1 MARIPALTPEQVSE
15 KVKPVYNEIETG
27 LGRIAN
33 MYRTAAH
40 AETVVGDLF
49 RLGRHFLVKDDAA
62 LDYALL
68 RMVHLRVSHMNDC
81 AYCATH
87 NANWSTRAGAS
98 ERKLL
103 AAISPDPQNS
113 PELNDRE
120 KVALAWA
127 DAITINTAREDDEL
141 YERLTSYFG
150 PREVVTLTL
159 AVAYRNMINRFVDAL
174 QVDIEEAAVAA
185 CPIDITR

>member
-1 MARIPALTPEQVSE
+1 MARIPALAPEEVSE
-15 KVKPVYNEIETG
+15 NVKPAYDEIEMG

-49 RLGRHFLVKDDAA
+49 RLGRHFLAKDDAA
-62 LDYALL
+62 MDYALL
-68 RMVHLRVSHMNDC
+68 RMVHLRVSHLNDC

-87 NANWSTRAGAS
+87 NANWSMRAGAS

-103 AAISPDPQNS
+103 AAVSPDPQSS
-113 PELNDRE
+113 PELTDRE
-120 KVALAWA
+120 KTALAWA
-127 DAITINTAREDDEL
+127 DAVTTNTAKEDDEL
-141 YERLTSYFG
+141 YEKVSAYFG

-159 AVAYRNMINRFVDAL
+159 AVAYRNMVNRFVDAL
-174 QVDIEEAAVAA
+174 QVDIEHAAVAN
-185 CPIDITR
+185 CPIDIAR